1 MELWDHLPRTEDSLR
16 CVAVLAVTL
25 SIGGCFGGG
34 GIGRLS
40 IKGYVTEID
49 TTNFERFEAGLVYSA
64 PGVQG
69 ATVALTGTG
78 HVATTN
84 SRGEFTFY
92 DVPPGVYNV
101 MVMKDGWAS
110 SAAYNVYVDSD
121 RTTEVELRMVKPSGQ
136 GPIIEKA
143 IPPQVNVGSTQSPE
157 PSVRN
162 IDISASSAY
171 GIWGILLFIDNTPV
185 KAFVPVSSSGISY
198 PWDTASGDFPVDSG
212 EHTITAIA
220 IDTYGN
226 IGCMS
231 IVVTVDHIGEPVP
244 PPQAPINVM
253 AMSTTVHYSVF
264 DLTVELGER
273 GLLSQSVSTVNET
286 YGMPR
291 HLQMI
296 ESGVRPLAM
305 PAGSDAAIYCDVLW
319 NNNDPTV
326 KGFKVYRDGIFIGQ
340 LPASE
345 SESGSL
351 LMNPNPIPE
360 IMPPVP
366 EYYYTDGSSKLTPN
380 VPVSYRVSAYNSWGE
395 GNKSASVTVTPLN
408 ALSEVIVV
416 QPQISA
422 IVPDPGDYLHF
433 QWNKVPNAK
442 LYYIDVISADG
453 TLMWEG
459 YAYGNENSVA
469 YGDPARTIWES
480 GSLTPGQ
487 YYFFIRAFNFRE
499 NPPVPFDFNWIPK
512 EVSSSAS
519 KLGMFNIL

>member
-1 MELWDHLPRTEDSLR
+1 LWDHLPRTEDSLR

-25 SIGGCFGGG
+25 SMGGCFGGG

-49 TTNFERFEAGLVYSA
+49 TTNFERFVAGLRYSS
-64 PGVQG
+64 PSVQG
-69 ATVALTGTG
+69 ATVAITGTG

-136 GPIIEKA
+136 GPIIEKT

-171 GIWGILLFIDNTPV
+171 GILRILLFIDNTPV
-185 KAFVPVSSSGISY
+185 KALDPVSSSGITY

-345 SESGSL
+345 SESESHL
-351 LMNPNPIPE
+351 RHHMF
-360 IMPPVP
+360 
-366 EYYYTDGSSKLTPN
+366 
-380 VPVSYRVSAYNSWGE
+380 SYPS
-395 GNKSASVTVTPLN
+395 
-408 ALSEVIVV
+408 
-416 QPQISA
+416 
-422 IVPDPGDYLHF
+422 
-433 QWNKVPNAK
+433 
-442 LYYIDVISADG
+442 
-453 TLMWEG
+453 
-459 YAYGNENSVA
+459 
-469 YGDPARTIWES
+469 
-480 GSLTPGQ
+480 
-487 YYFFIRAFNFRE
+487 
-499 NPPVPFDFNWIPK
+499 
-512 EVSSSAS
+512 
-519 KLGMFNIL
+519 

>member
-49 TTNFERFEAGLVYSA
+49 TTNFERFVAGLRYSS
-64 PGVQG
+64 PSVQG
-69 ATVALTGTG
+69 ATVAITGTG

-110 SAAYNVYVDSD
+110 SAAYNV
-121 RTTEVELRMVKPSGQ
+121 
-136 GPIIEKA
+136 
-143 IPPQVNVGSTQSPE
+143 
-157 PSVRN
+157 
-162 IDISASSAY
+162 
-171 GIWGILLFIDNTPV
+171 
-185 KAFVPVSSSGISY
+185 
-198 PWDTASGDFPVDSG
+198 
-212 EHTITAIA
+212 
-220 IDTYGN
+220 
-226 IGCMS
+226 
-231 IVVTVDHIGEPVP
+231 
-244 PPQAPINVM
+244 M

-273 GLLSQSVSTVNET
+273 GLLSQSVSTANET

-380 VPVSYRVSAYNSWGE
+380 APVSYSVSAYNSWGE

-422 IVPDPGDYLHF
+422 IVPGPGDYLHF

-459 YAYGNENSVA
+459 YAYGNENSVV

>member
-1 MELWDHLPRTEDSLR
+1 VGSFASYRRFPLR

-49 TTNFERFEAGLVYSA
+49 TTNFERFVAGLRYSSPSVSRCKPLLS
-64 PGVQG
+64 PGP
-69 ATVALTGTG
+69 G

-92 DVPPGVYNV
+92 DVPPGVLQRYGHERWLGHLQQHIMYMSILIEPPKLNSE
-101 MVMKDGWAS
+101 WS
-110 SAAYNVYVDSD
+110 N
-121 RTTEVELRMVKPSGQ
+121 PSGQ
-136 GPIIEKA
+136 GPIIEKT

-171 GIWGILLFIDNTPV
+171 GILKILLFIDNTPV
-185 KAFVPVSSSGISY
+185 KALDPVSSSGITY

-319 NNNDPTV
+319 NN
-326 KGFKVYRDGIFIGQ
+326 
-340 LPASE
+340 
-345 SESGSL
+345 
-351 LMNPNPIPE
+351 
-360 IMPPVP
+360 
-366 EYYYTDGSSKLTPN
+366 TP
-380 VPVSYRVSAYNSWGE
+380 S
-395 GNKSASVTVTPLN
+395 
-408 ALSEVIVV
+408 
-416 QPQISA
+416 
-422 IVPDPGDYLHF
+422 F
-433 QWNKVPNAK
+433 
-442 LYYIDVISADG
+442 G
-453 TLMWEG
+453 T
-459 YAYGNENSVA
+459 
-469 YGDPARTIWES
+469 I
-480 GSLTPGQ
+480 
-487 YYFFIRAFNFRE
+487 
-499 NPPVPFDFNWIPK
+499 
-512 EVSSSAS
+512 
-519 KLGMFNIL
+519 

>member
-49 TTNFERFEAGLVYSA
+49 TTNFERFVAGLRYSS
-64 PGVQG
+64 PSVQG
-69 ATVALTGTG
+69 ATVAITGTG

-110 SAAYNVYVDSD
+110 SAAY
-121 RTTEVELRMVKPSGQ
+121 
-136 GPIIEKA
+136 
-143 IPPQVNVGSTQSPE
+143 
-157 PSVRN
+157 
-162 IDISASSAY
+162 
-171 GIWGILLFIDNTPV
+171 
-185 KAFVPVSSSGISY
+185 
-198 PWDTASGDFPVDSG
+198 
-212 EHTITAIA
+212 
-220 IDTYGN
+220 
-226 IGCMS
+226 
-231 IVVTVDHIGEPVP
+231 
-244 PPQAPINVM
+244 NVM

-345 SESGSL
+345 SESESL
-351 LMNPNPIPE
+351 LRHQLMQEPF
-360 IMPPVP
+360 VA
-366 EYYYTDGSSKLTPN
+366 
-380 VPVSYRVSAYNSWGE
+380 RVS
-395 GNKSASVTVTPLN
+395 KSFPVDLV
-408 ALSEVIVV
+408 
-416 QPQISA
+416 
-422 IVPDPGDYLHF
+422 
-433 QWNKVPNAK
+433 
-442 LYYIDVISADG
+442 
-453 TLMWEG
+453 
-459 YAYGNENSVA
+459 
-469 YGDPARTIWES
+469 TIWSHRHNGQKKPRPGWATHWAGARGTASFSRPFSIPAIAPPCFRPCPSAGPVERGRKCS
-480 GSLTPGQ
+480 G
-487 YYFFIRAFNFRE
+487 
-499 NPPVPFDFNWIPK
+499 
-512 EVSSSAS
+512 
-519 KLGMFNIL
+519 